1 MMINLT
7 MNFFENAKSNMITLL
22 TVTSK
27 ERV

>member
-7 MNFFENAKSNMITLL
+7 MNLFENAQSNMISLL